1 MVKTLRPYGSI
12 SEEAIDFLT
21 TLTKGR
27 YALVD
32 KLGNQSVVSRKVF
45 EELKL
50 KGFKTKEVK
59 SRI

>member
-1 MVKTLRPYGSI
+1 MIKTERPYGCI
-12 SEEAIDFLT
+12 SEEEIDFLT